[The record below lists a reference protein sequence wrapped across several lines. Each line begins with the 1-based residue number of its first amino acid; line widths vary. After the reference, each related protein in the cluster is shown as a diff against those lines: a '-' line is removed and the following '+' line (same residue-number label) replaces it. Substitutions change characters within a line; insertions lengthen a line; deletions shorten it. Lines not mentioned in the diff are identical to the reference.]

1 MYSQQVSSDFA
12 IDYYCWNWW
21 FSPNY
26 GDTLFSTFYPIN
38 PWNKLS
44 NTTTYG
50 NQSDAFVL
58 AASSFHPGGA
68 NFSFVD
74 GSVRFLKDT
83 ISTWP
88 YNASQGT
95 PSNLTADANGVL
107 RIAPNT
113 QGVYQSLST
122 RSGGE
127 AISSDSY

>member
-1 MYSQQVSSDFA
+1 M
-12 IDYYCWNWW
+12 
-21 FSPNY
+21 
-26 GDTLFSTFYPIN
+26 
-38 PWNKLS
+38 
-44 NTTTYG
+44 
-50 NQSDAFVL
+50 L
-58 AASSFHPGGA
+58 AASSFHPDGA

-88 YNASQGT
+88 YNAAQGT

-113 QGVYQSLST
+113 QGVYQALST